1 MQLSAG
7 PISKTIDI
15 RGEHCPYT
23 MIQTRDA
30 LKPMADGDV
39 LEVLVDYMPA
49 VEETIPGMCKR
60 KQYPL
65 EIVEEDD
72 LWRMYIRKVGPP
84 Q

>member
-1 MQLSAG
+1 MPLQSG
-7 PISKTIDI
+7 PITQIIDI

-30 LKPMADGDV
+30 LKPMRDGEV
-39 LEVLVDYMPA
+39 LEVLCDYMPA

-72 LWRMYIRKVGPP
+72 LWRLYIQKVGEPT
-84 Q
+84 